1 MNLVARV
8 QGLILKPKEEWEK
21 IKGEAATVADLFKS
35 YLVPIAAIPAVAQ
48 FLGFWLIGVSLP
60 VRGTFR
66 MSLGASLGR
75 AVVSYILSLASVF
88 ILALIIN
95 ALAPTFSSKPDQ
107 VQSLKLAAYSLAPYY
122 VAGIFYLVP
131 VLSFLVVL
139 AGLYSLYVLYLG
151 FKAGLMETPLEKIMG
166 YFVVTLVVGIVLML
180 VVGLVVG
187 AIFSLSTFYSGL

>member
-21 IKGEAATVADLFKS
+21 IKGEPATVADLFKS

-95 ALAPTFSSKPDQ
+95 ALAPTFSSRPDQ

-139 AGLYSLYVLYLG
+139 AGIYSLYVLYLG
-151 FKAGLMETPLEKIMG
+151 FKAGLMETPPEKIMG

>member
-8 QGLILKPKEEWEK
+8 QGLILKPGEEWKK
-21 IKGEAATVADLFKS
+21 IKSEPQTVADLFKS
-35 YLVPIAAIPAVAQ
+35 YLLPLAAIPAAAQ
-48 FLGFWLIGVSLP
+48 FLGFWLIGVGLP
-60 VRGTFR
+60 FRGTFR
-66 MSLGASLGR
+66 MSLGVSLGR
-75 AVVSYILSLASVF
+75 AIVSYILSLASVF

-131 VLSFLVVL
+131 VLSFLVMI
-139 AGLYSLYVLYLG
+139 AGIYSLYVLYLG
-151 FKAGLMETPLEKIMG
+151 FKSGLMETPPEKIMG
-166 YFVVTLVVGIVLML
+166 YFVITLLIGIVLML
-180 VVGLVVG
+180 VVSLVVG

>member
-1 MNLVARV
+1 
-8 QGLILKPKEEWEK
+8 
-21 IKGEAATVADLFKS
+21 
-35 YLVPIAAIPAVAQ
+35 
-48 FLGFWLIGVSLP
+48 

-66 MSLGASLGR
+66 LSLGASLGR

-95 ALAPTFSSKPDQ
+95 ALAPTFSSRPDQ

-139 AGLYSLYVLYLG
+139 AGIYSLYVLYLG
-151 FKAGLMETPLEKIMG
+151 FKAGLMETPPEKIMG

>member
-1 MNLVARV
+1 MNLVTRV

-21 IKGEAATVADLFKS
+21 IKGEPATVADLFKS
-35 YLVPIAAIPAVAQ
+35 YLVPVAAIPAVAQ
-48 FLGFWLIGVSLP
+48 FLGFWLVGVSLP

-66 MSLGASLGR
+66 MSLGVSLGR

-95 ALAPTFSSKPDQ
+95 ALAPTFSSRPDQ
-107 VQSLKLAAYSLAPYY
+107 LQSLKLAAYSLAPYY

-139 AGLYSLYVLYLG
+139 AGIYSLYVLYLG
-151 FKAGLMETPLEKIMG
+151 FKAGLMETPPEKIMG

>member
-21 IKGEAATVADLFKS
+21 IKGEPATVADLFKS

-107 VQSLKLAAYSLAPYY
+107 IQALKLAAYSLAPYY

-139 AGLYSLYVLYLG
+139 AGIYGLYVLYLG
-151 FKAGLMETPLEKIMG
+151 FKAGLMATPPEKIMG

>member
-21 IKGEAATVADLFKS
+21 IKGEPATVADLFKS
-35 YLVPIAAIPAVAQ
+35 YLVPVAAIPAVAQ

-95 ALAPTFSSKPDQ
+95 ALAPTFSSRPDQ
-107 VQSLKLAAYSLAPYY
+107 LQSLKLAAYSLAPYY

-139 AGLYSLYVLYLG
+139 AGIYSLYVLYLG
-151 FKAGLMETPLEKIMG
+151 FKAGLMETPPEKIMG
-166 YFVVTLVVGIVLML
+166 YFLVTLVVGIVLML

>member
-8 QGLILKPKEEWEK
+8 QGLILKPGEEWKK
-21 IKGEAATVADLFKS
+21 IKSEPQTVADLFKS
-35 YLVPIAAIPAVAQ
+35 YLLPLAAIPAAAQ

-60 VRGTFR
+60 FRGTFR
-66 MSLGASLGR
+66 MSLGVSLGR
-75 AVVSYILSLASVF
+75 AIVSYILSLASVF

-131 VLSFLVVL
+131 VLSFLVMI
-139 AGLYSLYVLYLG
+139 AGIYSLYVLYLG
-151 FKAGLMETPLEKIMG
+151 FKSGLMETPPEKIMG
-166 YFVVTLVVGIVLML
+166 YFVITLLIGIVLML
-180 VVGLVVG
+180 VVSLVVG

>member
-1 MNLVARV
+1 RV

-21 IKGEAATVADLFKS
+21 IKGEPATVADLFKS
-35 YLVPIAAIPAVAQ
+35 YLVPVAAIPAVAQ

-60 VRGTFR
+60 VRGMFR
-66 MSLGASLGR
+66 MSLGSSLGR

-95 ALAPTFSSKPDQ
+95 ALAPTFSSRPDQ

-139 AGLYSLYVLYLG
+139 AGIYSLYVLYLG
-151 FKAGLMETPLEKIMG
+151 FKAGLMETPPEKIMG

>member
-21 IKGEAATVADLFKS
+21 IKGEPATVAALFKS

-107 VQSLKLAAYSLAPYY
+107 IQALKLAAYSLAPYY

-139 AGLYSLYVLYLG
+139 AGIYSLYVLYLG
-151 FKAGLMETPLEKIMG
+151 FKAGLMETPPEKIMG

-187 AIFSLSTFYSGL
+187 SIFSLSTFYSGL

>member
-21 IKGEAATVADLFKS
+21 IKGEPATVADLFKS
-35 YLVPIAAIPAVAQ
+35 YLVPVAAIPAVAQ

-60 VRGTFR
+60 VRGMFR
-66 MSLGASLGR
+66 MSLGSSLGR

-95 ALAPTFSSKPDQ
+95 ALAPTFSSRPDQ

-139 AGLYSLYVLYLG
+139 AGIYSLYVLYLG
-151 FKAGLMETPLEKIMG
+151 FKAGLMETPPEKIMG